1 MVARDGVEPPTVA
14 FFRAALYRM
23 PRTHLLLLP
32 GGEDSSAEPR
42 EEGPEGRQRA
52 RITLGARYLR
62 VLELADFESRL
73 EKLEAQLNYA
83 AQASR
88 PGGNAGIC

>member
-32 GGEDSSAEPR
+32 GVKIAA
-42 EEGPEGRQRA
+42 QN
-52 RITLGARYLR
+52 
-62 VLELADFESRL
+62 L
-73 EKLEAQLNYA
+73 EK
-83 AQASR
+83 R
-88 PGGNAGIC
+88 DPKVDNALGLPLGPDTCVFWNWPTLSHG